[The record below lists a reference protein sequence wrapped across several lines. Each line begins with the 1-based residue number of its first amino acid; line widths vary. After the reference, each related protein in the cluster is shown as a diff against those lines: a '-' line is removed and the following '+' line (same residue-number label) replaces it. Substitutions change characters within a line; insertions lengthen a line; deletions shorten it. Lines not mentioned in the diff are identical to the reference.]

1 MGGTRDMETSK
12 GLRFKVPGDLQSSW
26 LVFFL
31 SHMTQESGTSGI
43 PSSTSTATFFFL
55 VSPAQH
61 IPLLSLV
68 ISFLQT
74 HFSECQHNF
83 IIPSTGNTLFS
94 FYFEPSHFS
103 QWGKMAVPRPL
114 LLEHSK
120 ESMPASQPQV
130 NQPRV
135 MQLHHRVHDVSFCFE
150 DLPLLPSDVA
160 TLATRKAKS
169 DAYST
174 ARK

>member
-1 MGGTRDMETSK
+1 METST
-12 GLRFKVPGDLQSSW
+12 GLQFKVLGDLRKFMAGV
-26 LVFFL
+26 LL
-31 SHMTQESGTSGI
+31 LHMTLESGTSGI
-43 PSSTSTATFFFL
+43 PSSTSTSTFFFL
-55 VSPAQH
+55 VSQAQC
-61 IPLLSLV
+61 IPLLSLI

-74 HFSECQHNF
+74 HFSECQNKF
-83 IIPSTGNTLFS
+83 ITTSNTLFS

-120 ESMPASQPQV
+120 ASMPASQPQGI
-130 NQPRV
+130 QPQV
-135 MQLHHRVHDVSFCFE
+135 MQLHHRVQDISYHFE
-150 DLPLLPSDVA
+150 DLSILPSDMA

>member
-1 MGGTRDMETSK
+1 MASV
-12 GLRFKVPGDLQSSW
+12 F
-26 LVFFL
+26 LVA
-31 SHMTQESGTSGI
+31 HDSGTSGI

-83 IIPSTGNTLFS
+83 IIPSTSNTLFS

-103 QWGKMAVPRPL
+103 QWGKMAVPRL

-135 MQLHHRVHDVSFCFE
+135 MQLHHRVHDVSFRFE
-150 DLPLLPSDVA
+150 DLPILPSDVA